1 MNGGPLKAMV
11 LEYQRSGQGLPAI
24 LGRLALRI
32 YRYPLQHRSHDED
45 DCGEF
50 YLFFYPRLLRCL
62 VRFRDQGKPFEWYLN
77 AVLRWHWRAYCRRR
91 QLERTG
97 WALAGKPELWD
108 SCVEPE
114 PEDSRDTP
122 AVCRLHLWRQQA
134 GNLGLALDSRQS
146 GRADRRRLLLVAL
159 KNAHRLP
166 DDSLGPL
173 SLLTGV
179 PEAWLAAVVDR
190 LRQRL
195 FARQVRLH
203 ALYARR
209 NRIFS
214 DLLREEQAL
223 LWEAEPQRR
232 ADLLLRVEALRE
244 RLQRSQGRIRR
255 VLLCPTNREIAAL
268 TRIPKGSVDTSIYW
282 LRRRLAVRRGPAET
296 APRVEAQPEMAP
308 GAGAAAGPETAAELS
323 A

>member
-1 MNGGPLKAMV
+1 MSGEPLKGMV

-24 LGRLALRI
+24 LERLALRI
-32 YRYPLQHRSHDED
+32 YRYPLQHRGHDED
-45 DCGEF
+45 DYGEF
-50 YLFFYPRLLRCL
+50 YLFFHPRLLRCL
-62 VRFRDQGKPFEWYLN
+62 LRFRDQGKPFEWYLN
-77 AVLRWHWRAYCRRR
+77 AVLRWHWKAYCRRR
-91 QLERTG
+91 QAERAG
-97 WALAGKPELWD
+97 WILAGKPELWD
-108 SCVEPE
+108 NEAEP
-114 PEDSRDTP
+114 DP
-122 AVCRLHLWRQQA
+122 AEGAGAAAASHLPSWREQA
-134 GNLGLALDSRQS
+134 GSLGLALDSRQS

-159 KNAHRLP
+159 KNVHSLP
-166 DDSLGPL
+166 DESLGPL

-179 PEAWLAAVVDR
+179 PEAWLASTVDR

-214 DLLREEQAL
+214 TLLREEQAL
-223 LWEAEPQRR
+223 VWETEAERR

-244 RLQRSQGRIRR
+244 RLRRSRGRIRR
-255 VLLCPTNREIAAL
+255 VALCPTNREIAAL

-282 LRRRLAVRRGPAET
+282 LRRRLAVHRGA
-296 APRVEAQPEMAP
+296 ARP
-308 GAGAAAGPETAAELS
+308 GAAVELS